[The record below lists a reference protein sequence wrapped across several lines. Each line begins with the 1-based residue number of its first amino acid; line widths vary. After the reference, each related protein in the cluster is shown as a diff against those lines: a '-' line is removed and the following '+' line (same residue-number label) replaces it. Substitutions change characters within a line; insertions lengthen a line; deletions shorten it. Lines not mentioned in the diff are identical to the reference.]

1 MAERIKRVEIN
12 GFRYY
17 QVSNDSEIIGTYPSV
32 TTVLGDTSD
41 KTGLDAWRDRI
52 GVEKADQI
60 GRDAANRGTVMH
72 KLCEI
77 YLNLPGSM
85 KPKDRLE
92 ETLSLAKWDDEIEGF
107 DNRAKIVGG
116 MMFYNFVRSNS
127 FDVIKRVIC
136 QEKFL
141 WTPRDGGYAGT
152 VDNLSELVDLSNAV
166 VDFKTAKK
174 PKDEKWIEDYKHQ
187 VSAYAVAI
195 YDRLKIK
202 VDTCRIWISN
212 ELDTKPQYF
221 ELNREEIRKYYFSFK
236 DRLIDFHQRHPT
248 IEQ

>member
-1 MAERIKRVEIN
+1 MSEKIKRVEIN

-17 QVSNDSEIIGTYPSV
+17 QVSNNGEIIGTYPSV
-32 TTVLGDTSD
+32 TTVLGETSD

-52 GVEKADQI
+52 GAEKADQI

-92 ETLSLAKWDDEIEGF
+92 ETLALAKWDDEIEGF

-116 MMFYNFVRSNS
+116 MMFYNFVRANS
-127 FDVIKRVIC
+127 FEVIKKVIC
-136 QEKFL
+136 QERFL

-152 VDNLSELVDLSNAV
+152 VDNLSELIDLSNAV

-212 ELDTKPQYF
+212 ELDTQPQYF
-221 ELNREEIRKYYFSFK
+221 ELNREDIRNYYFSFK
-236 DRLIDFHQRHPT
+236 DRLIDFHRRHPST
-248 IEQ
+248 EQ

>member
-1 MAERIKRVEIN
+1 MTEKIKRVEIN

-17 QVSNDSEIIGTYPSV
+17 QVSNDGEIVGTYPSV
-32 TTVLGDTSD
+32 TTVLGETSD
-41 KTGLDAWRDRI
+41 KAGLDAWKDRI
-52 GVEKADQI
+52 GIEKADQI
-60 GRDAANRGTVMH
+60 GRDSANRGTVMH

-77 YLNLPGSM
+77 YLNLPSSM

-92 ETLSLAKWDDEIEGF
+92 EALAMAKWDDEIEGF

-152 VDNLSELVDLSNAV
+152 VDNLSELIDSSNAV

-187 VSAYAVAI
+187 VSAYAVAA

-212 ELDTKPQYF
+212 EINTEPQYF
-221 ELNREEIRKYYFSFK
+221 ELNREKIRQYYFSFK
-236 DRLIDFHQRHPT
+236 DRLIDFHQRHPLD
-248 IEQ
+248 QQ

>member
-1 MAERIKRVEIN
+1 MSEKIKRVEIN

-17 QVSNDSEIIGTYPSV
+17 QVSNENVIIGTYPSV
-32 TTVLGDTSD
+32 TTVLGETSD
-41 KTGLDAWRDRI
+41 KTGLDAWRNRI
-52 GVEKADQI
+52 GAEKADQI

-72 KLCEI
+72 RLCEL
-77 YLNLPGSM
+77 YLNLPSSM
-85 KPKDRLE
+85 KQLDRLE
-92 ETLSLAKWDDEIEGF
+92 ETLSLAKLDDEIEGF

-116 MMFYNFVRSNS
+116 MMFYNFIKANS
-127 FDVIKRVIC
+127 FEIIKRVIC

-152 VDNLSELVDLSNAV
+152 VDNLSELIDLSNAV

-195 YDRLKIK
+195 YDRMKIK

-212 ELDTKPQYF
+212 EVDTNPQYF
-221 ELNREEIRKYYFSFK
+221 ELNRDDIRKYYFSFK
-236 DRLIDFHQRHPT
+236 ERLIDFHQRHSLN
-248 IEQ
+248 Q

>member
-1 MAERIKRVEIN
+1 MSEKIKRVEIN

-17 QVSNDSEIIGTYPSV
+17 QVSNNGEIIGTYPSV
-32 TTVLGDTSD
+32 TTVLGETSD

-52 GVEKADQI
+52 GAEKADQI

-92 ETLSLAKWDDEIEGF
+92 ETLALAKWDDEIEGF

-116 MMFYNFVRSNS
+116 MMFYNFVRANS
-127 FDVIKRVIC
+127 FEVIKKVIC

-152 VDNLSELVDLSNAV
+152 VDNLSELIDLSNAV

-212 ELDTKPQYF
+212 ELDTQPQYF
-221 ELNREEIRKYYFSFK
+221 ELNREDIRNYYFSFK
-236 DRLIDFHQRHPT
+236 DRLIDFHRRHPST
-248 IEQ
+248 EQ